1 LPEENWLTDCVF
13 TVDQFFTR
21 EECDQYI
28 RISEDFGYEDALVSS
43 PAGQVLRTDIRNNQR
58 VMFRNDEI
66 AGFLWERAADFV
78 PTEFEGRPAIGVNE
92 MLRFYRYDPGQ
103 QFNWHQDFPFERDNG
118 ERSFLTFMIYLN
130 DDFEGGET
138 SFEDSFSDEPFEPFS
153 VVPQTGMALFF
164 EHGTYHIGE
173 LVSRG
178 RKYVLRT
185 DVMYAADEVDEWDDR
200 ADDDWNDEWGE

>member
-1 LPEENWLTDCVF
+1 MPEENWLTDSVF
-13 TVDQFFTR
+13 TVAPFFTPQ
-21 EECDQYI
+21 ECHQYI
-28 RISEDFGYEDALVSS
+28 RISEDCGYEDALVSS
-43 PAGQVLRTDIRNNQR
+43 PHGQILRTDVRNNQR
-58 VMFRNDEI
+58 VLFRNDEI
-66 AGFLWERAADFV
+66 ARMLWERAADFV
-78 PTEFEGRPAIGVNE
+78 PSEFDGRPAIGVNE

-138 SFEDSFSDEPFEPFS
+138 SFEDSYSDEPFDPFS
-153 VVPQTGMALFF
+153 VVPQQGMALFF
-164 EHGTYHIGE
+164 EHATYHTGE

-185 DVMYAADEVDEWDDR
+185 DVMYAADEASEWDDR
-200 ADDDWNDEWGE
+200 ADDEWNDEWGE